1 MTSKL
6 RSAALLKRP
15 AEESQEASEDASVEK
30 PEAEALETVDAGK
43 EQVNEEEALARQEEE
58 TVAARRKELK
68 TTHIDTLKQLLE
80 VQGLELGKKE
90 DMMQRLV
97 AHEAAARAQAST
109 RPGSDR
115 SLWI

>member
-58 TVAARRKELK
+58 TVAARQGVEDD
-68 TTHIDTLKQLLE
+68 IDTLKQLLE